1 MFNDKV
7 KCNDFRLL
15 MIDST
20 YFVNYLRYI
29 MSSFY
34 MPPTP
39 LDYARVLKKRGGL
52 KVSALVE
59 FVF

>member
-1 MFNDKV
+1 
-7 KCNDFRLL
+7 
-15 MIDST
+15 
-20 YFVNYLRYI
+20 

-34 MPPTP
+34 MPPTS
-39 LDYARVLKKRGGL
+39 LDYARVLRKREGL